1 MTAFRADAERVGA
14 LVTAARRLLGA
25 GKTVDLAALEGRVQV
40 LCRGLAGS
48 PPQDEGERLEARS
61 LLGHLL
67 QDLDGLE
74 RDLTARFCDAVPDP
88 LRQRAAKAYETLGGP
103 K

>member
-14 LVTAARRLLGA
+14 LIAAARRLLGA
-25 GKTVDLAALEGRVQV
+25 GKTVDLAALKGRVQV
-40 LCRGLAGS
+40 LCSGLAGS
-48 PPQDEGERLEARS
+48 PPQDQGERLEAQS

-74 RDLTARFCDAVPDP
+74 RDLAARCRDAIPDP
-88 LRQRAAKAYETLGGP
+88 LRQRASRAYETLGGP